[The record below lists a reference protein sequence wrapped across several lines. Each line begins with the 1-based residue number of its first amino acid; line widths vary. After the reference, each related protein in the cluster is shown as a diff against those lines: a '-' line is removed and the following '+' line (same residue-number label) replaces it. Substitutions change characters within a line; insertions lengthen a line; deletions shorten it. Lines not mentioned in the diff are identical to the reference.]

1 VWSLHDN
8 FSFYCYTVV
17 ATKLQM
23 EQETEVTP
31 AKQMSPVKDMAAALT
46 GNHWVNMFCVPFL
59 FIHYI
64 CMRLNGYL

>member
-1 VWSLHDN
+1 
-8 FSFYCYTVV
+8 
-17 ATKLQM
+17 M

-46 GNHWVNMFCVPFL
+46 GNQWVNMFCVPFL

-64 CMRLNGYL
+64 CIRLNGYL